1 MLDREYISFA
11 RQVVE
16 KAATSVGPVEK
27 AEILPAEAY
36 TSEQF
41 WEFEKHAI
49 FSREWLCVGH
59 ANEVPNPGDHLPLT
73 VLEEPVLLVRDD
85 TGTVRVLS
93 AICQH
98 RGHPIFGGL
107 AQRAADAPCLNAKTL
122 LCPYHNWAYRLDGRL
137 IGAPSMQETTPVA
150 QLRQSVRLPEIR
162 SEIFHGLVFINF
174 DAAAEPLA
182 PRLAKL
188 GRELATYPLADLV
201 PGQILALTDLK
212 WNWKLHHE
220 NALEPYHTDYV
231 HKGFHNAVPSQL
243 TRFYEF
249 DSGDGAIFRTTGF
262 LAAEGDLFEAEG
274 GRRLPEI
281 EGLTPEQRKR
291 VLFVSIMPN
300 VFAVVQP
307 SSVSMTILNP
317 RSAGSI
323 SSRRINLFPKAAASD
338 PDFERITNEQLER
351 NKILIMQD
359 QVTLL
364 ALQEAYRSRF
374 TPRGKLAR
382 LETGIAQL
390 NQWIVDKY
398 RRALDRL
405 DG

>member
-201 PGQILALTDLK
+201 PAQILALTDLK

>member
-1 MLDREYISFA
+1 
-11 RQVVE
+11 VE

-201 PGQILALTDLK
+201 PAQILALTDLK